1 MLRIYSKIRVK
12 RPCLEPPEFKN
23 GYCIWDGV
31 ADNSIMNRDN
41 GGGTIELG
49 WSFVAIV
56 SYEGDETIS
65 KVSPLGQRVESPLCE
80 IRSKQDRAV
89 RPEAEAGGRLG
100 AAAVDIGVE
109 VDERLGGPGRRI
121 RWLIAGS
128 AGVAERTVIAQISA
142 ESRY

>member
-1 MLRIYSKIRVK
+1 
-12 RPCLEPPEFKN
+12 
-23 GYCIWDGV
+23 
-31 ADNSIMNRDN
+31 MNRDN
-41 GGGTIELG
+41 RGGTIGLG

-65 KVSPLGQRVESPLCE
+65 KVSPLGQRVESPFCE

-89 RPEAEAGGRLG
+89 RPEA
-100 AAAVDIGVE
+100 VDIGVE
-109 VDERLGGPGRRI
+109 VDERLSGPGRRI